1 MAAKKKVYA
10 FDFDGTVTT
19 ADSFLRLIRSAKGRR
34 RMWQGLLLHAPWIVL
49 SMLRLY
55 DNGRAKERVFSWFF
69 KGMTVDEFNDKC
81 EEMHD
86 EEHMLVIPCAWKL
99 MATRLTEGYDVVI
112 VSASMPDWI
121 LPYFR
126 TLKEQFPDRFTV
138 IGTEKEV
145 RDGVITGRFRTRN
158 CYGAEK
164 VRRRSGALSRQ
175 ERNLVG
181 RLRRQVG
188 ATKSCWLMLNER
200 HYKTLGREQKL
211 GRNRVV
217 FAVVG
222 TTAAAI
228 QYGVYWV
235 LLRHAGHNVSMTVAY
250 FVSFCF
256 NFVASTWFTFRVKA
270 TARRGAGF
278 APEPRRQLFH
288 ADPDAQ
294 PVYLPGHEQAVGG
307 PADVRRLR
315 AAQLPPG
322 AVFPQGPAHRGGS
335 AAE

>member
-86 EEHMLVIPCAWKL
+86 EEHMLVIPCAWEL
-99 MATRLTEGYDVVI
+99 MATRLTEGHDVVI

-164 VRRRSGALSRQ
+164 VRRLRERYPDRSGIWLAAYGDSRGDK
-175 ERNLVG
+175 EL
-181 RLRRQVG
+181 L
-188 ATKSCWLMLNER
+188 AYADER
-200 HYKTLGREQKL
+200 HYKTLD
-211 GRNRVV
+211 
-217 FAVVG
+217 G
-222 TTAAAI
+222 TKT
-228 QYGVYWV
+228 
-235 LLRHAGHNVSMTVAY
+235 R
-250 FVSFCF
+250 
-256 NFVASTWFTFRVKA
+256 
-270 TARRGAGF
+270 
-278 APEPRRQLFH
+278 
-288 ADPDAQ
+288 
-294 PVYLPGHEQAVGG
+294 
-307 PADVRRLR
+307 
-315 AAQLPPG
+315 
-322 AVFPQGPAHRGGS
+322 
-335 AAE
+335 